1 MTLAALMVTDV
12 SDVFMNTEDFA
23 SSVIRYIGGSE
34 SNTRSITAIVTLSP
48 VQENDDRGRGYIH
61 RATMD
66 LSEDVILTASDAIK
80 YDGNRYEIEGI
91 GAAEHGIRTVTLIR
105 YQAEAKGAKPLR
117 NGDL

>member
-34 SNTRSITAIVTLSP
+34 SNTRSITAIVTLSQ

-61 RATMD
+61 RAAMD
-66 LSEDVILTASDAIK
+66 LSEDVILTAADAIK

-91 GAAEHGIRTVTLIR
+91 GAAEHGMRTVTLIR

>member
-23 SSVIRYIGGSE
+23 STVIRYIGGSE
-34 SNTRSITAIVTLSP
+34 SNSRSITAIVTLSP

-80 YDGNRYEIEGI
+80 YDGNRTRMYQEEGT
-91 GAAEHGIRTVTLIR
+91 RTPSLISPR
-105 YQAEAKGAKPLR
+105 ST
-117 NGDL
+117 